1 MSTISSEI
9 LHNAVENLDIDQ
21 LQEYYLYD
29 ESDHKS
35 LLIEHVSESCY
46 TGFRYFESFLE
57 HVATDHVL
65 NKVTPV
71 RRFVSN
77 NIFYKFWGTFIRFFY
92 TR

>member
-46 TGFRYFESFLE
+46 RVFSDIWNEIFWTLFGSFAFGLKLQKL
-57 HVATDHVL
+57 T
-65 NKVTPV
+65 
-71 RRFVSN
+71 
-77 NIFYKFWGTFIRFFY
+77 
-92 TR
+92 